1 MVAEIDDFD
10 LDRSTAQAWAEFTVR
25 LAEVI
30 SMIDD
35 SADLTIRSFSASDD
49 PPPFVR
55 LSSPTPLAVRAEA
68 AANEALGD
76 SFQLSDA
83 QIAALLETGW
93 QPPEPAG
100 KTFSLDRPQD
110 AAEELAELVVGALR
124 DVYGVQHPVFLDPDQ
139 LAEILTPKV
148 SALDGPD
155 GADDQSFAG
164 RLGAGGSAT
173 AQRIGALGRG
183 DGSGRGTAMTAVL
196 PADRDHL
203 EAIVEAE
210 LAAVLGHAPIRDD
223 EGDVVIRVG
232 STLVFLRT
240 AADAQ
245 DVVLFSA
252 VVHDVAGRSRATE
265 VINDLNVESRWVKF
279 QLVRDRVFVT
289 TSVPARPFVPAHLHQ
304 AVRVMSDVAD
314 GVDEELAM
322 KLHGRTTFGGEG

>member
-1 MVAEIDDFD
+1 MAEIDDFD
-10 LDRSTAQAWAEFTVR
+10 LDRSTARAWAEFTGR

-49 PPPFVR
+49 PAPFVR
-55 LSSPTPLAVRAEA
+55 LSSPTRLAVRAEA
-68 AANEALGD
+68 AANPALGE
-76 SFQLSDA
+76 SYRLTAA
-83 QIAALLETGW
+83 QMSALQQAGW
-93 QPPEPAG
+93 QRPDGQCAN
-100 KTFSLDRPQD
+100 FWLDRPQD
-110 AAEELAELVVGALR
+110 AAEEVAELVVGALR

-139 LAEILTPKV
+139 LAEILRTEP
-148 SALDGPD
+148 SAIEGPD
-155 GADDQSFAG
+155 GTRLAARRLYPDPVDRRPAVEPREAAG
-164 RLGAGGSAT
+164 RGV
-173 AQRIGALGRG
+173 
-183 DGSGRGTAMTAVL
+183 AMTAVL
-196 PADRDHL
+196 PADRGHL
-203 EAIVEAE
+203 EALVEAE
-210 LAAVLGHAPIRDD
+210 LAAVLGHPPIRDE

-240 AADAQ
+240 ATDAQ
-245 DVVLFSA
+245 DIVLFSA

-265 VINDLNVESRWVKF
+265 VINDLNVEARWVKF

-322 KLHGRTTFGGEG
+322 KLNGRTTFGVGEG